1 MDVVQTMETGSLG
14 QYLKDLRQSAGLSL
28 RDVQMRTGVSNSYL
42 SQVETGQRRPGT
54 NVLQRLAPIYAV
66 SVRELLE
73 QSGHLVETPELA
85 PEEQE
90 VERAYQYVLTD
101 PRFRFGTRP
110 QGELT
115 LEAKQFI
122 VQMYETLTDRKL
134 L

>member
-1 MDVVQTMETGSLG
+1 
-14 QYLKDLRQSAGLSL
+14 
-28 RDVQMRTGVSNSYL
+28 
-42 SQVETGQRRPGT
+42 
-54 NVLQRLAPIYAV
+54 
-66 SVRELLE
+66 
-73 QSGHLVETPELA
+73 VETPELA